1 LQAQNASWT
10 QIDAVERSA
19 PSLDPEISQKIFSM
33 PRPAEGE
40 TEVAGFELSDGRY
53 ALVELQS
60 VVDGT
65 AADLAEGEEQN
76 MRNFISQQ
84 AAANDF
90 TGFMENLENRADI
103 RGRDEVPEEQF

>member
-1 LQAQNASWT
+1 MLH
-10 QIDAVERSA
+10 
-19 PSLDPEISQKIFSM
+19 
-33 PRPAEGE
+33 PAEGE

-53 ALVELQS
+53 VLVELQS

-65 AADLAEGEEQN
+65 AADFSAGEEQN

-90 TGFMENLENRADI
+90 TGFMEHLENRADI
-103 RGRDEVPEEQF
+103 QGRDEEAPAVEF